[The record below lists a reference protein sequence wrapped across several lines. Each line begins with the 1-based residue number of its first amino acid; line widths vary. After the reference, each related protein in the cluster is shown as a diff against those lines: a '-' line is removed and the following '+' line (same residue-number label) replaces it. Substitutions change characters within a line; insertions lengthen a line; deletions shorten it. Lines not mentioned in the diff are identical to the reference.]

1 MSEQTITIRLE
12 EVPQCDTELMCRTIT
27 AAIHRLMTDPK
38 NRADF
43 EAWREKRKKHESIN
57 FNGKELEKQNQSA

>member
-1 MSEQTITIRLE
+1 MIMSEQTITIRLE

-43 EAWREKRKKHESIN
+43 EAWREKRR
-57 FNGKELEKQNQSA
+57 NQL